1 MTNNELLSA
10 IASMMNK
17 NTKALE
23 HRMDSNIKKC
33 LRHFNPLAPIH
44 GGIRGFL
51 FLSFSCIIVL

>member
-33 LRHFNPLAPIH
+33 L
-44 GGIRGFL
+44 
-51 FLSFSCIIVL
+51 